1 MQGLGTL
8 TIILFP
14 ANEFAV
20 LNSRFPSRT
29 KHLSF
34 PTSYNGEEL
43 IISVFSPAFLKTDH
57 LVQGH
62 VSSGV
67 QIFPGVLSRLKK
79 ASCTSPISLFPEN
92 TANIN
97 RNYQAGFT

>member
-8 TIILFP
+8 TIILLP

-20 LNSRFPSRT
+20 SSSKRFPSRT

-43 IISVFSPAFLKTDH
+43 IISVFSSAFLKADY
-57 LVQGH
+57 LVQGR
-62 VSSGV
+62 VLRCPDLPWSSIQV
-67 QIFPGVLSRLKK
+67 EESFLHFYPFF
-79 ASCTSPISLFPEN
+79 IS
-92 TANIN
+92 
-97 RNYQAGFT
+97 